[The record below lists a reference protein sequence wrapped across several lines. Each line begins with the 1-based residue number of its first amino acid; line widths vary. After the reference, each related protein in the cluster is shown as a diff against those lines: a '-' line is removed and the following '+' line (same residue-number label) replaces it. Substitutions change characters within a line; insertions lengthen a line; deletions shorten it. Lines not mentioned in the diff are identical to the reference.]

1 MAKKCKCPPPGA
13 PDWVMTYGDM
23 MTLLMC
29 FFVLIVSFSEIKKE
43 DKFSAVIE
51 EIKKA
56 LGVKGGGGTMPTED
70 DPALSLMKLLEE
82 PRVRWEKVKGTSSA
96 EDPGQEG
103 RHAQVTRIREGEL
116 YALTGGRIAFDPGS
130 ADLTGET
137 RRQLDTLIPQ
147 LQGLRTMIE
156 LRGHAD
162 RAEADLCGPDRP
174 FPDLWSLSH
183 ARARSVMSY
192 MTAVRG
198 EGGGGGGGGGAGLDA
213 DRFRLTANA
222 DREPVAQRVYDAS
235 QRAPNRRVEVLLSD
249 DVREQFTRPERVGR

>member
-13 PDWVMTYGDM
+13 PDWMMTYGDM

-70 DPALSLMKLLEE
+70 DPALSLLKLLDE

-116 YALTGGRIAFDPGS
+116 YALTGGRIAFEPGS
-130 ADLTGET
+130 AELTASA
-137 RRQLDTLIPQ
+137 RHQLDTLIPQ
-147 LQGLRTMIE
+147 LRGLRTMIE

-162 RAEADLCGPDRP
+162 RAEMDLTGQGRA

-183 ARARSVMSY
+183 ARARTVMGY
-192 MTAVRG
+192 LTAGKG
-198 EGGGGGGGGGAGLDA
+198 EGGSLDA
-213 DRFRLTANA
+213 NRFRLVANA

-235 QRAPNRRVEVLLSD
+235 QRAPNRRVEVLISD
-249 DVREQFTRPERVGR
+249 DLREQFTRPEQSADE